1 MKKILIITHCVI
13 ALGLTPMLNAQDTS
27 SFVET
32 SSHSALTGLFRSV
45 WANLKSINPS
55 QKESARS
62 EAVYN
67 AGMRGAEST
76 DTLFQLY
83 WKNDLSRDQQFQ
95 AELLK
100 FSLAQTKMDRGEL
113 EAAVETFNEF
123 LQEFRES
130 ALRPNAL
137 IGKSISLAAIGQTEQ
152 SLITVRKFIEE
163 NPRHPL
169 VGDARKIIEELS

>member
-1 MKKILIITHCVI
+1 
-13 ALGLTPMLNAQDTS
+13 MLNAQDTS